1 MSHLHFT
8 RHEIV
13 PSILLCLR
21 DSSTPLPVLAA
32 QRTKIHAKSAPPPRI
47 DARVPLRAAA
57 IANRLMKADRTVR
70 GSERRGGRAR
80 LNAPDSK
87 SGIPLRVSGVRIP
100 PSPPLKFHGPIH
112 HASTR
117 LTPKR
122 ATSSGSHL
130 CFSSAGAQLSWQV
143 PEHEQA
149 LRKQYKQI
157 ESMVLSLLLR

>member
-1 MSHLHFT
+1 LALFFGSMSHLHFT

-100 PSPPLKFHGPIH
+100 PSPPRIFIINNLRDANRQFPSYSRQIRRFPARDGTGERSP
-112 HASTR
+112 AQPMCADLSV
-117 LTPKR
+117 L
-122 ATSSGSHL
+122 L
-130 CFSSAGAQLSWQV
+130 C
-143 PEHEQA
+143 
-149 LRKQYKQI
+149 
-157 ESMVLSLLLR
+157 